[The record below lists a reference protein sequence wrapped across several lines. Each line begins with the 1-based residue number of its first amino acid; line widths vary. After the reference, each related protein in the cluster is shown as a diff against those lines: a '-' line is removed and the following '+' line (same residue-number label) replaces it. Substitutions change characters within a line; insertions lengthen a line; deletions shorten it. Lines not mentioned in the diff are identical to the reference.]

1 MKMKKENLPIL
12 LILLL
17 LSASRIVAQSPLIK
31 SHNLFKGK
39 EEYNVNII
47 YQDPRGWI
55 WFGTDHGLF
64 RFDGISNILFTTADS
79 LADDNI
85 TALHLTKDKKLWI
98 GHKQGEITVFDGH
111 SFKKFNPEGGLGEI
125 PVSDIVSDSAGVIW
139 YSTLGEGVFRW
150 DGKYLSNL
158 NTDDGVSD
166 NYVYDIELDHK
177 GVLWFATDNGI
188 TRYHDRKCEVISMKD
203 GLADNIVRV
212 IKTANDGKLWIGTDE
227 KGVIVYNP
235 DDKSFVNLSGW
246 NFGPVTGITLS
257 RENEIW
263 ISTEREGIIQLKLPG
278 NYYFSYRKVKV
289 TPEMESIRINSVIK
303 DMEDNIWIGGRS
315 FVTQVLTPVFE
326 FLNPSNGTPFNN
338 CYSLAIDNFDNIWVC
353 SEKGLFRGIHGN
365 SGDLIWSNLS
375 EMLRFGK
382 TNFISLYHDREG
394 LIWAGT
400 YGSGVYRIDP
410 SDLGYSRFTDQN
422 GLTDNNIISIS
433 GLNNL
438 VWFSTLGG
446 GVSCFDT
453 DNQGFISYSDPEL
466 KDLYVYETQPDKTG
480 KLWIAGSLRYP
491 SYIYND
497 SLYKISFTGSRLS
510 QYYSIAMDT
519 SGRPWF
525 NTGDKGILMVDGD
538 SVRLFG
544 KEEGIGFDK
553 IQSIEFDKL
562 NNLVIVSNRGLL
574 FYKPGSGIIL
584 EFGESSWLSYLY
596 PELNSVFTDDDG
608 KIWIGTEA
616 GIITYNPDYLQY
628 IGKDP
633 LVFLS
638 IMNLF
643 YDPIKENRNKFRYWE
658 NNFTFGYTGIWFS
671 NPEGL
676 RYRYRLE
683 GNDADWTYS
692 SRNQTLTYS
701 NLQPGKYSFIS
712 EVSLDE
718 RNWFSSSDSAYSF
731 AISPPFWRR
740 IWFLAGV
747 ILLIFLAI
755 FSYIRLRLKS
765 LRKDKKQL
773 EAEVQKRTEE
783 ISNQNK
789 VLEAQKEEIQ
799 SSMHY
804 ARRIQSATLPP
815 KNKLEA
821 ILKDYF
827 ILYKPCEIVS
837 GDFYWVAKVS
847 SNIFF
852 AAVDC
857 TGHGVPGSFMSML
870 GLSALND
877 IVKSLTKIRASV
889 ILDQLNVRIR
899 EALHQGD
906 EREMDTHEG
915 MDISLCILD
924 IKTNILQ
931 FAGANNPFYLIRNN
945 SLTEIPGDHIDIGS
959 HTTETEEF
967 TNHELKCE
975 PGDLIYLFTDGYAD
989 QFGGPSRKKY
999 KSQKFKDLLLSI
1011 HNESMDSQKLMLDKE
1026 LENWKGG
1033 FEQIDDILVMGIKIQ
1048 KPD

>member
-1 MKMKKENLPIL
+1 MSMRKENLPIL

-17 LSASRIVAQSPLIK
+17 LSTSPVVAQAPFIK
-31 SHNLFKGK
+31 SHNLFRGK

-55 WFGTDHGLF
+55 WFGTDQGLF

-79 LADDNI
+79 LADNNI
-85 TALHLTKDKKLWI
+85 TSLHFTEDKKLWI
-98 GHKQGEITVFDGH
+98 GHKQGEITIFDGH
-111 SFKKFNPEGGLGEI
+111 SFEEFNPEEGLGEI
-125 PVSDIVSDSAGVIW
+125 PVSDIVSDSSGVVW

-158 NTDDGVSD
+158 NTDDGLSD
-166 NYVYDIELDHK
+166 NYVYDIELDHQ

-188 TRYHDRKCEVISMKD
+188 TRYSDRKCEVISMKD

-212 IKTANDGKLWIGTDE
+212 IRTATDGKLWIGTDE

-246 NFGPVTGITLS
+246 HFGPVTGITLS

-263 ISTEREGIIQLKLPG
+263 ISTEQEGIIQLKLPG
-278 NYYFSYRKVKV
+278 NYFFSYRKVEV
-289 TPEMESIRINSVIK
+289 TTEMESIRINTVIK

-326 FLNPSNGTPFNN
+326 FLNSSNGTPFNN
-338 CYSLAIDNFDNIWVC
+338 CYSLAIDDFDNIWVC
-353 SEKGLFRGIHGN
+353 SEQGLYRGIYGN
-365 SGDLIWSNLS
+365 SGDLTWSNLS
-375 EMLRFGK
+375 EKLRFGK
-382 TNFISLYHDREG
+382 TNFISLYHDTEG
-394 LIWAGT
+394 QIWAGT
-400 YGSGVYRIDP
+400 YGDGVYRINP
-410 SDLGYSRFTDQN
+410 VDLGYSRFTGQN
-422 GLTDNNIISIS
+422 GLTDNNVISIS

-453 DNQGFISYSDPEL
+453 GSKRFISYSDPDL

-480 KLWIAGSLRYP
+480 KLWIAGSLKYP

-497 SLYKISFTGSRLS
+497 TLHNISFTGPRIL
-510 QYYSIAMDT
+510 QYYSIALDT

-525 NTGDKGILMVDGD
+525 NTGDKGLLMVDGD
-538 SVRLFG
+538 SVKLLG

-553 IQSIEFDKL
+553 IQSMEFDKL

-596 PELNSVFTDDDG
+596 PELNSVFTDKDG
-608 KIWIGTEA
+608 KIWIGTDS

-628 IGKDP
+628 IGKNP
-633 LVFLS
+633 RVFLS
-638 IMNLF
+638 VTNLF
-643 YDPIKENRNKFRYWE
+643 YDPLKENRYKFRYRE

-676 RYRYRLE
+676 RYRYMLK
-683 GNDADWTYS
+683 GNDPDWTYS

-701 NLQPGKYSFIS
+701 NLPPGNYSFIS

-718 RNWFSSSDSAYSF
+718 RNWFSSPDSVYSF

-740 IWFLAGV
+740 IWFLTGV
-747 ILLIFLAI
+747 VLLFFLVI
-755 FSYIRLRLKS
+755 YSYIRLRLKS
-765 LRKDKKQL
+765 LEKDKRQL

-799 SSMHY
+799 SSIHY

-827 ILYKPCEIVS
+827 ILYKPCDIVS

-847 SNIFF
+847 STIFF
-852 AAVDC
+852 AAADC

-931 FAGANNPFYLIRNN
+931 FAGANNPLYLIRNN
-945 SLTEIPGDHIDIGS
+945 SLTEIPADHIDIGS
-959 HTTETEEF
+959 HTTEKEEF

-999 KSQKFKDLLLSI
+999 KSQKFKDFLLSI
-1011 HNESMDSQKLMLDKE
+1011 HNESH
-1026 LENWKGG
+1026 G
-1033 FEQIDDILVMGIKIQ
+1033 
-1048 KPD
+1048 

>member
-1 MKMKKENLPIL
+1 MRMKKVSL
-12 LILLL
+12 LILQISFLF
-17 LSASRIVAQSPLIK
+17 SASPLAAQAPFIK
-31 SHNLFKGK
+31 SHNLFRGK

-64 RFDGISNILFTTADS
+64 RFDGISNTLFTTADS

-85 TALHLTKDKKLWI
+85 TALHFTEDKKLWI
-98 GHKQGEITVFDGH
+98 GHKHGEITLFDGN
-111 SFKKFNPEGGLGEI
+111 SFEKFNPEEGLGEI
-125 PVSDIVSDSAGVIW
+125 PVSDIVSDSSGVVW
-139 YSTLGEGVFRW
+139 YSTLGEGVYRW

-158 NTDDGVSD
+158 NTYDGVSD
-166 NYVYDIELDHK
+166 NYVYDIELDNQ

-188 TRYHDRKCEVISMKD
+188 TRYSDRECEVISMKD
-203 GLADNIVRV
+203 GLADNLVRV

-235 DDKSFVNLSGW
+235 EDKSFVNLSGW
-246 NFGPVTGITLS
+246 NYGPVTGITLS

-263 ISTEREGIIQLKLPG
+263 ISTEQEGIIQLKLPG

-303 DMEDNIWIGGRS
+303 DMEDNIWIGGKS
-315 FVTQVLTPVFE
+315 FVTQVLSPVFE
-326 FLNPSNGTPFNN
+326 FLNSSNGMPFNN
-338 CYSLAIDNFDNIWVC
+338 CYSLAIDNLDNIWVC
-353 SEKGLFRGIHGN
+353 SEKGLYRGIHRN
-365 SGDLIWSNLS
+365 SGDLIWSNIS

-382 TNFISLYHDREG
+382 TNFISLYPDQEG
-394 LIWAGT
+394 KIWAGT
-400 YGSGVYRIDP
+400 YGAGVYRIDP
-410 SDLGYSRFTDQN
+410 DDLSYSVFTDQN
-422 GLTDNNIISIS
+422 GLTDNNVISIS

-453 DNQGFISYSDPEL
+453 DNSRFLTINDPEL
-466 KDLYVYETQPDKTG
+466 IDLYVYETQSDKTG
-480 KLWIAGSLRYP
+480 KTWIAGSLRYP

-497 SLYKISFTGSRLS
+497 KLHKISFTGPRIP
-510 QYYSIAMDT
+510 QYYSIALDT

-538 SVRLFG
+538 SVKLLG
-544 KEEGIGFDK
+544 KEEGIIFDK
-553 IQSIEFDKL
+553 IQSIEFDKH

-596 PELNSVFTDDDG
+596 PELNSVFTDADG
-608 KIWIGTEA
+608 KIWIGTDS

-628 IGKDP
+628 IGKNP
-633 LVFLS
+633 QVFLS
-638 IMNLF
+638 VMNLF
-643 YDPIKENRNKFRYWE
+643 YDPIEENRKKFRYRE

-676 RYRYRLE
+676 RYRYMLK
-683 GNDADWTYS
+683 GNDPDWTYS

-701 NLQPGKYSFIS
+701 NLPPGKYSFIS

-718 RNWFSSSDSAYSF
+718 RNWFTSTDSVYSF
-731 AISPPFWRR
+731 AITPPFWRR
-740 IWFLAGV
+740 IWFLTGAT
-747 ILLIFLAI
+747 ILFFLGI
-755 FSYIRLRLKS
+755 YSYVRLRVKS
-765 LRKDKKQL
+765 LEKDKKQL

-783 ISNQNK
+783 ISNQNT
-789 VLEAQKEEIQ
+789 VLEAQKKEIQ
-799 SSMHY
+799 SSLHY

-815 KNKLEA
+815 KNKLES

-837 GDFYWVAKVS
+837 GDFYWVARAGS
-847 SNIFF
+847 TIFF
-852 AAVDC
+852 AAADC

-877 IVKSLTKIRASV
+877 IVKSITKIKASV
-889 ILDQLNVRIR
+889 ILDQLNERIR
-899 EALHQGD
+899 EALHQGED
-906 EREMDTHEG
+906 REMDTHEG

-924 IKTNILQ
+924 QKTNMLQ
-931 FAGANNPFYLIRNN
+931 YAGANNPLYLIRNN
-945 SLTEIPGDHIDIGS
+945 ALTEIPADHIDIGS
-959 HTTETEEF
+959 HTRETEEF
-967 TNHELKCE
+967 NNHELKCE
-975 PGDLIYLFTDGYAD
+975 PGDLIYLFTDGFAD

-999 KSQKFKDLLLSI
+999 KSQKFKDILLSI
-1011 HNESMDSQKLMLDKE
+1011 NSESLDNQKLILDNE
-1026 LENWKGG
+1026 IETWKGG
-1033 FEQIDDILVMGIKIQ
+1033 FEQIDDILVMGIRIQ
-1048 KPD
+1048 GS

>member
-1 MKMKKENLPIL
+1 MRMKKGNFLVV
-12 LILLL
+12 LISLLL
-17 LSASRIVAQSPLIK
+17 PASSAFAQAPFIK
-31 SHNLFKGK
+31 SHNLFRGK
-39 EEYNVNII
+39 EEYNVNVI

-64 RFDGISNILFTTADS
+64 RFDGISNILYTTSDS
-79 LADDNI
+79 LADNNI
-85 TALHLTKDKKLWI
+85 TSLHLTDDKILWI
-98 GHKQGEITVFDGH
+98 GHKQGEITLFDGH
-111 SFKKFNPEGGLGEI
+111 SFEKFNPEEGLGEI
-125 PVSDIVSDSAGVIW
+125 PVSDIVSDSAGVVW

-158 NTDDGVSD
+158 GTDDGMSD
-166 NYVYDIELDHK
+166 NYVYDIELDHQ
-177 GVLWFATDNGI
+177 GILWFATDNGI
-188 TRYHDRKCEVISMKD
+188 TRYTDRKCEVISMKD
-203 GLADNIVRV
+203 GLADNLVRV
-212 IKTANDGKLWIGTDE
+212 IKTATDGKLWIGTDE
-227 KGVIVYNP
+227 KGVIVFDP
-235 DDKSFVNLSGW
+235 DLKSFFNLSGW
-246 NFGPVTGITLS
+246 NFGPVTGITIS

-263 ISTEREGIIQLKLPG
+263 ISTEQEGIIQLKLPG

-289 TPEMESIRINSVIK
+289 TPDPGPIRINSVIK

-326 FLNPSNGTPFNN
+326 FLNISNGTPFNN
-338 CYSLAIDNFDNIWVC
+338 CYSLTIDNLDNIWVC
-353 SEKGLFRGIHGN
+353 SEKGLFRGIHGK
-365 SGDLIWSNLS
+365 SADLIWSNIS

-382 TNFISLYHDREG
+382 TNFISLYNDQEG
-394 LIWAGT
+394 KIWAGT
-400 YGSGVYRIDP
+400 YGDGVYRIDP
-410 SDLGYSRFTDQN
+410 SDLSYSGFTVQN
-422 GLTDNNIISIS
+422 GLTDNNVISIS

-453 DNQGFISYSDPEL
+453 GKSRFISYNDPEL
-466 KDLYVYETQPDKTG
+466 SNLYVYETLSDKTG
-480 KLWIAGSLRYP
+480 KTWIAGTLRYP

-497 SLYKISFTGSRLS
+497 SVYKIRFTGPRIP
-510 QYYSIAMDT
+510 QYYSVAMDT

-544 KEEGIGFDK
+544 KEDGIIFDK

-562 NNLVIVSNRGLL
+562 NNLVVVSNQGLL
-574 FYKPGSGIIL
+574 FYKPGSGVIL

-596 PELNSVFTDDDG
+596 PELNSVFTGKDG
-608 KIWIGTEA
+608 KIWIGTAE

-628 IGKDP
+628 IGKNP
-633 LVFLS
+633 IVFLS
-638 IMNLF
+638 VRNLF
-643 YDPIKENRNKFRYWE
+643 YDPIKENTNKFRWSE

-676 RYRYRLE
+676 RYRYMLR

-701 NLQPGKYSFIS
+701 NLPPGRYSFIT

-718 RNWFSSSDSAYSF
+718 RNWFSSSNSVYSF
-731 AISPPFWRR
+731 AVSPPFWRR

-747 ILLIFLAI
+747 VLIFFLGI
-755 FSYIRLRLKS
+755 YSYIRLRVKS
-765 LRKDKKQL
+765 LEEDKRRL
-773 EAEVQKRTEE
+773 EAEVQKRTVE

-799 SSMHY
+799 SSIHY

-815 KNKLEA
+815 KYKLEA

-837 GDFYWVAKVS
+837 GDFYWVARTGS
-847 SNIFF
+847 SIFF
-852 AAVDC
+852 AAADC

-877 IVKSLTKIRASV
+877 IVKSLTKIKASV
-889 ILDQLNVRIR
+889 ILDQLNGRIR
-899 EALHQGD
+899 EALHQGE

-924 IKTNILQ
+924 QKTNMLQ
-931 FAGANNPFYLIRNN
+931 FAGANNPLYFVRNN
-945 SLTEIPGDHIDIGS
+945 ALTEIPADHIDIGS
-959 HTTETEEF
+959 HATEREAF

-975 PGDLIYLFTDGYAD
+975 SGDLLYLFTDGYAD

-999 KSQKFKDLLLSI
+999 KSQKFKDFLLSI
-1011 HNESMDSQKLMLDKE
+1011 NNESMENQKIMLDRE
-1026 LENWKGG
+1026 IEAWKGG
-1033 FEQIDDILVMGIKIQ
+1033 FEQIDDILILGIKIQ
-1048 KPD
+1048 GT